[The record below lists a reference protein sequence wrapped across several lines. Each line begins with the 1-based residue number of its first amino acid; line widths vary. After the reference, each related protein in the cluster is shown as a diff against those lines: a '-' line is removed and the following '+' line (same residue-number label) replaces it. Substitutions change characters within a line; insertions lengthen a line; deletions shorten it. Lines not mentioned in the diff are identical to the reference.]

1 MRIADARVLLR
12 ARRYAAAYYMCGY
25 AVECALKAC
34 IARQTRSS
42 DFPDLNKVRDSWTHN
57 LSALVKVA
65 GLDADRTREESAD
78 PIFKRYWATTQGWSE
93 SSRYERRT
101 GAEARDLFTAIT
113 DGRHG
118 VLRWV
123 RKHW

>member
-42 DFPDLNKVRDSWTHN
+42 EFPDLNKVRDSWTHN

-65 GLDADRTREESAD
+65 GLDDDRSSEETAD
-78 PIFKRYWATTQGWSE
+78 PIFKRYWATT
-93 SSRYERRT
+93 
-101 GAEARDLFTAIT
+101 
-113 DGRHG
+113 
-118 VLRWV
+118 
-123 RKHW
+123 